1 LFKRNLKPDQFNNVW
16 SHLKNTASW
25 WVFVLSWLGFFVI
38 VLALTPQAS
47 RLLLLFLAIPF
58 FAPIFFAVFT
68 LASATLDARM
78 YQTLFEQNDEGIIV
92 LDLNGK
98 IMDVNQHVCE
108 MFGYTK
114 GELVKLSF
122 RDVIAKDAIPQAEA
136 VLQQL
141 LAGKSV
147 PLYERLACHKDGTL
161 IPIEV
166 SARLIRDTHGK
177 AQLIQSAIRDI
188 TQRKQIEQ
196 AIINSE
202 KRLRVFADIL
212 PNRVVIFDRDGNYRD
227 VLKYYDIGNNTTPK
241 DVIGKN
247 LTDVFSHE
255 KSFAEYCLQIIHKAL
270 DENAIQII
278 EYSFPSPA
286 NDMSYITAQVAPFI
300 EPQTSEQL
308 VMWISQDISERR
320 RIEQAVINS
329 EKRLRVFA
337 ESLPDRAVILDR
349 EGNYREILKN
359 RDIVDE
365 DFTAVIGR
373 NVSDVF
379 NAEFAQFCKA
389 MVQKTL
395 DENKRQTIEY
405 VYHEKEGNVFLEG
418 HITPLT
424 DPETGEAVAMWVT
437 RDVTERKRIE
447 QAIINSEKRLRTF
460 AEALPDRA
468 VIFDR
473 EGTYRDVL
481 RSRYADLKY
490 VYDDVIKRNVS
501 ELYDAEFAAF
511 CKQMVEK
518 TLDENKPQLI
528 EYVFHNPEGDLYL
541 EGYLTP
547 LTDPE
552 TGEEV
557 VLWVIRDI
565 SERKRSQQALADSEA
580 RLRTFA
586 EILPDR
592 VVVLDNMG
600 HYRDVLKHWYDRSN
614 FQPAPENTTGK
625 TLYDVLPKDFADF
638 CLKIVRQTLNAN
650 TIQVLE
656 YTHDIGGQLIH
667 FEGRVAPFNDPKS
680 GERLVMWVSRNI
692 TERVHAE
699 EQHLELTVEREK
711 LTYLR
716 NFVDSIVHD
725 LKTPL
730 TVIRTSL
737 HLLERTQDESKR
749 KTRIAGMY
757 TQVDIITQM
766 LDDLLALARLDTMP
780 NLPMDTVDLQRLLEE
795 IMVYL
800 RPKAEH
806 QSQDV
811 DIFVETDALEIL
823 ASADELRRAL
833 TNLIDNAI
841 KYTPEYGTV
850 SIRIACEGH
859 ETLVEVKDTGIGI
872 KAEDLP
878 HLFDR
883 FFRSDNA
890 KSHATGTGLGLAITK
905 RIIELHGGRITV
917 ESQYQQGST
926 FSVWLPANLNISTN

>member
-1 LFKRNLKPDQFNNVW
+1 LFKQNLKPNQPNNVW

-25 WVFVLSWLGFFVI
+25 WVFVLSLLGFFII

-47 RLLLLFLAIPF
+47 RLWLLFLAIPF
-58 FAPIFFAVFT
+58 FALIFFAVFT
-68 LASATLDARM
+68 LASATLDAQM

-92 LDLNGK
+92 LDLNGR
-98 IMDVNQHVCE
+98 IIDVNQRVCE

-122 RDVIAKDAIPQAEA
+122 RDVIAKDAIPEAES

-141 LAGKSV
+141 LAGESV

-166 SARLIRDTHGK
+166 SARLIRDEQGK
-177 AQLIQSAIRDI
+177 PQRIQSQVRDV
-188 TQRKQIEQ
+188 TQRK
-196 AIINSE
+196 
-202 KRLRVFADIL
+202 
-212 PNRVVIFDRDGNYRD
+212 
-227 VLKYYDIGNNTTPK
+227 
-241 DVIGKN
+241 
-247 LTDVFSHE
+247 
-255 KSFAEYCLQIIHKAL
+255 
-270 DENAIQII
+270 
-278 EYSFPSPA
+278 
-286 NDMSYITAQVAPFI
+286 
-300 EPQTSEQL
+300 
-308 VMWISQDISERR
+308 
-320 RIEQAVINS
+320 RIEQGIINS

-359 RDIVDE
+359 SDIID
-365 DFTAVIGR
+365 DDYMAAVGR
-373 NVSDVF
+373 NVADVF
-379 NAEFAQFCKA
+379 NAEFAQFCKV

-395 DENKRQTIEY
+395 DENKRQSIEY
-405 VYHEKEGNVFLEG
+405 VYHEKDGDLFLEG
-418 HITPLT
+418 HIAPLN
-424 DPETGEAVAMWVT
+424 DPETGETVAMWVT
-437 RDVTERKRIE
+437 RDVTERKRSE
-447 QAIINSEKRLRTF
+447 QVIINSEKRLRAF
-460 AEALPDRA
+460 AESLPDRA

-473 EGTYRDVL
+473 EGTYRDIL

-490 VYDDVIKRNVS
+490 VYDDVIRRNVS

-511 CKQMVEK
+511 CKQMVQK

-557 VLWVIRDI
+557 VMWVIRDI
-565 SERKRSQQALADSEA
+565 SERKRSQQALADSEV

-592 VVVLDNMG
+592 AVVLDREG
-600 HYRDVLKHWYDRSN
+600 RYRDVLKHWYDRSN

-625 TLYDVLPKDFADF
+625 TVYDVLPKDFADF
-638 CLKIVRQTLNAN
+638 CVKIVRQTLDSNA
-650 TIQVLE
+650 IQVLE
-656 YTHDIGGQLIH
+656 YTHNIGEQLIH

-711 LTYLR
+711 LAYIR

-749 KTRIAGMY
+749 KTRITGMY

-780 NLPMDTVDLQRLLEE
+780 NLPMDAVDLQRLLEE

-806 QSQDV
+806 QSQEV
-811 DIFVETDALEIL
+811 EIFVETEALEIL

-850 SIRIACEGH
+850 SIRIACEGD

-878 HLFDR
+878 FLFDR
-883 FFRSDNA
+883 FYRSDNA

-905 RIIELHGGRITV
+905 RIIELHGGHITV

-926 FSVWLPANLNISTN
+926 FSVWLPANLNIPAT

>member
-1 LFKRNLKPDQFNNVW
+1 M
-16 SHLKNTASW
+16 
-25 WVFVLSWLGFFVI
+25 FVLSWLGFFVI
-38 VLALTPQAS
+38 VLAFTPQAS
-47 RLLLLFLAIPF
+47 RLPLLFLAIPF
-58 FAPIFFAVFT
+58 FALIFFAVFT
-68 LASATLDARM
+68 LAAATFDAQM
-78 YQTLFEQNDEGIIV
+78 YQTLFEENDEGIFIG
-92 LDLNGK
+92 DLHGN
-98 IMDVNQHVCE
+98 IIEVNQQVCE

-114 GELVKLSF
+114 AEILRLSY
-122 RDVIAKDAIPQAEA
+122 RDVIARDAVPQAES

-141 LAGKSV
+141 LAGKTV
-147 PLYERLACHKDGTL
+147 PLYERLARHKDGTL
-161 IPIEV
+161 IPVEV
-166 SARLIRDTHGK
+166 STRLIRDEQGK
-177 AQLIQSAIRDI
+177 PQRIQSQVRDV
-188 TQRKQIEQ
+188 TRRKRIEQ

-202 KRLRVFADIL
+202 KRLRVFAESLPHRAVIL
-212 PNRVVIFDRDGNYRD
+212 DRDGNYRE
-227 VLKYYDIGNNTTPK
+227 VLKSKDI
-241 DVIGKN
+241 D
-247 LTDVFSHE
+247 E
-255 KSFAEYCLQIIHKAL
+255 QYL
-270 DENAIQII
+270 D
-278 EYSFPSPA
+278 F
-286 NDMSYITAQVAPFI
+286 V
-300 EPQTSEQL
+300 
-308 VMWISQDISERR
+308 
-320 RIEQAVINS
+320 
-329 EKRLRVFA
+329 
-337 ESLPDRAVILDR
+337 
-349 EGNYREILKN
+349 
-359 RDIVDE
+359 
-365 DFTAVIGR
+365 GR
-373 NVSDVF
+373 NVADVF
-379 NAEFAQFCKA
+379 NADFAAFCKNL
-389 MVQKTL
+389 VQKTI
-395 DENKRQTIEY
+395 DENIQQTIEY
-405 VYHEKEGNVFLEG
+405 RYHEPEGNMFLEG

-437 RDVTERKRIE
+437 RDVSASKRAE
-447 QAIINSEKRLRTF
+447 QALINSEKRLRTF

-473 EGTYRDVL
+473 DGTYRDIL

-518 TLDENKPQLI
+518 TLAENKPQLI
-528 EYVFHNPEGDLYL
+528 EYVFHNPEGDLHL

-557 VLWVIRDI
+557 VMWIIRDI
-565 SERKRSQQALADSEA
+565 SERKRAEQALADSEL

-600 HYRDVLKHWYDRSN
+600 RYRDVLKQWYDRSN
-614 FQPAPENTTGK
+614 FQPAPQNTTGK
-625 TLYDVLPKDFADF
+625 TLYDVLPKDFSDF
-638 CLKIVRQTLNAN
+638 CVKIVRQTLDSN

-656 YTHDIGGQLIH
+656 YTHNIGGQLIH

-711 LTYLR
+711 LAYIR

-780 NLPMDTVDLQRLLEE
+780 NLPMDTVDLQVLLEE

-806 QSQDV
+806 QSQEV
-811 DIFVETDALEIL
+811 DIFVETEALEIM

-850 SIRIACEGH
+850 AIRIACDGH

-878 HLFDR
+878 FLFDR
-883 FFRSDNA
+883 FYRSDNA

-926 FSVWLPANLNISTN
+926 FSVWLPANLNIPAT